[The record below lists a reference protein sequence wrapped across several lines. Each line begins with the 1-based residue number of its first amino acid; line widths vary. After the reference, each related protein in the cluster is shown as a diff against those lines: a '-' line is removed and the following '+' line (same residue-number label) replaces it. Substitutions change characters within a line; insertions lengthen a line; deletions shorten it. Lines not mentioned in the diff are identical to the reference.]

1 MIKIY
6 RKSSPVDK
14 NCPYKIFLNDMEL
27 GTIMDG
33 EKKDFNLRSN
43 SYKVK
48 IVGGGFH
55 SPEIN
60 VELADEQIIQLI
72 CYPAYKDT
80 KFSKYIYKNVFGGD
94 AIYLKVDKDFYL

>member
-6 RKSSPVDK
+6 RKSSNVDK
-14 NCPYKIFLNDMEL
+14 KCPYKIFLNDMEL
-27 GTIMDG
+27 GDIMNG

-55 SPEIN
+55 SHEIN
-60 VELADEQIIQLI
+60 VELYDEQVIQLI
-72 CYPAYKDT
+72 CYPVYKDT
-80 KFSKYIYKNVFGGD
+80 KFSKYIYKKLFGGE
-94 AIYLKVDKDFYL
+94 AIMLKIDKDFYL